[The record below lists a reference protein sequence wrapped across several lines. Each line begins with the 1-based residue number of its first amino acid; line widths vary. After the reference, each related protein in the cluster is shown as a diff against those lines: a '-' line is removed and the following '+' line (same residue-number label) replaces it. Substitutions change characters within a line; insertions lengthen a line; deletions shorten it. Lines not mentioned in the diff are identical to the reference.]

1 MDQAWCGQCI
11 FIVIMETGDLTGDFS
26 FKTWKN
32 RFLSQN
38 LRFNLR
44 FSKFM
49 HFSKIHFIL
58 NLPLSWFLQK
68 MIFHQYNLILH
79 PWCNHDV
86 KPNIM
91 EHRYSLLKNDQYYKI
106 HVCEL
111 MCHQHPTSKM
121 PFYPFL
127 ATFVAVCW
135 TSQYLGV
142 FFKWV
147 KMGTIRFYH

>member
-1 MDQAWCGQCI
+1 MMIFCQWYDFRWFLHLFTYQYEDPTPFNIKFKNKYFKYAQTLLGGYQAWCGQCI

-58 NLPLSWFLQK
+58 NLPLLWFLQK
-68 MIFHQYNLILH
+68 MIFHQYNLILNL
-79 PWCNHDV
+79 WCNHDV
-86 KPNIM
+86 KPHIM
-91 EHRYSLLKNDQYYKI
+91 EHR
-106 HVCEL
+106 
-111 MCHQHPTSKM
+111 
-121 PFYPFL
+121 
-127 ATFVAVCW
+127 
-135 TSQYLGV
+135 
-142 FFKWV
+142 
-147 KMGTIRFYH
+147 

>member
-1 MDQAWCGQCI
+1 
-11 FIVIMETGDLTGDFS
+11 METGDLTGDFS

-68 MIFHQYNLILH
+68 MISHQYNLILN

-91 EHRYSLLKNDQYYKI
+91 EHRYSI
-106 HVCEL
+106 V
-111 MCHQHPTSKM
+111 TSKTHTM
-121 PFYPFL
+121 FHL
-127 ATFVAVCW
+127 TNGETTRTRAGAGEGVAKKHSPDSFQRT
-135 TSQYLGV
+135 TSPNLFMDYIWKFSIKVQ
-142 FFKWV
+142 
-147 KMGTIRFYH
+147 